1 MKYLTPKDIGKKFEK
16 SAREVNSV
24 LNEISFIE
32 KAKNIGWIVT
42 KKGMEN
48 GGIQKKY
55 LGNNYVCWESGILE
69 NQLFLKNIQP
79 ETDISDSEE
88 IDFRKKFEAKY
99 RTKSGHYVRSRA
111 EAMIADWLYGEYLA
125 FAYEKLVP
133 IEEDIYC
140 DFFIPIKKI
149 YIEFWGMEEDDKYL
163 KRKNKKLEIYKKYN
177 LNLIEIDNNTINNL
191 DDFLPKELLKFG
203 VKF

>member
-1 MKYLTPKDIGKKFEK
+1 M
-16 SAREVNSV
+16 
-24 LNEISFIE
+24 
-32 KAKNIGWIVT
+32 
-42 KKGMEN
+42 
-48 GGIQKKY
+48 
-55 LGNNYVCWESGILE
+55 
-69 NQLFLKNIQP
+69 QP
-79 ETDISDSEE
+79 ETELNDAEE
-88 IDFRKKFEAKY
+88 IDFRKKFEANY

-125 FAYEKLVP
+125 FAYEKRVP

-149 YIEFWGMEEDDKYL
+149 YIEFWGFEENDKYI
-163 KRKNKKLEIYKKYN
+163 KRKKKKLEIYQKYD

-203 VKF
+203 ISF